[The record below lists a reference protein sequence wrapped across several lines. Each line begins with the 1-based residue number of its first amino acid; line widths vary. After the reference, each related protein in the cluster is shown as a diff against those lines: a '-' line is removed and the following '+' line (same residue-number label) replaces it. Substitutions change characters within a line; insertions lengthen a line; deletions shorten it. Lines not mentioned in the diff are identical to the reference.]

1 VCSTSLSART
11 STKVHFV
18 APRLLGVGVCE
29 GIVNEV
35 DVRVYDRERAV
46 CDAIRHSGKM
56 DPELVNQAIRSYVV
70 DPAKNV
76 GRLVDYAR
84 VFRIQRKVES
94 SVGVWL

>member
-1 VCSTSLSART
+1 
-11 STKVHFV
+11 
-18 APRLLGVGVCE
+18 
-29 GIVNEV
+29 
-35 DVRVYDRERAV
+35 
-46 CDAIRHSGKM
+46 M